1 MIRYGMTVNRVGM
14 LRVNVR
20 QMKALSVKMET
31 VKLIGKGR
39 YNVTC
44 FVYYMYEMNHKMC
57 FLSCCFLWVI
67 SDLENNNF
75 QRQMCF

>member
-1 MIRYGMTVNRVGM
+1 MICCGMTVNRVGM

-20 QMKALSVKMET
+20 QMKAMTVKMET

-44 FVYYMYEMNHKMC
+44 FVY
-57 FLSCCFLWVI
+57 
-67 SDLENNNF
+67 
-75 QRQMCF
+75 